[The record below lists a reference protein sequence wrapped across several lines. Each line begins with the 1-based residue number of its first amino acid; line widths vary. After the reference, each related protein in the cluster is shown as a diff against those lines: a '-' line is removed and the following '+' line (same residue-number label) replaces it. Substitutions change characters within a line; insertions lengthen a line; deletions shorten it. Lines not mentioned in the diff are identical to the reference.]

1 MYERFTLALAVVL
14 TAMWIPVLAVVAIV
28 LGAVALLAILV
39 DRMYGKVMCPDD
51 YDCYDEF

>member
-51 YDCYDEF
+51 YDYYDLF